1 MSATLTPQKKTKR
14 KATISSGQNTLH
26 SVAEQ
31 DTIAPIETEEAE
43 RIQRLKE
50 AIPQLQELTVRLIEE
65 GKLKPFINNRIGGT
79 KIGKYIKAPKAL

>member
-50 AIPQLQELTVRLIEE
+50 AIPKLQELTVRLIEE
-65 GKLKPFINNRIGGT
+65 GKLKPFNRK
-79 KIGKYIKAPKAL
+79 KIKSE

>member
-1 MSATLTPQKKTKR
+1 MLKTR
-14 KATISSGQNTLH
+14 RNPTALFALAIGQNTLH

-31 DTIAPIETEEAE
+31 DTTAPIETEEAE

-65 GKLKPFINNRIGGT
+65 GKLKPFNRKDLYGN
-79 KIGKYIKAPKAL
+79 L